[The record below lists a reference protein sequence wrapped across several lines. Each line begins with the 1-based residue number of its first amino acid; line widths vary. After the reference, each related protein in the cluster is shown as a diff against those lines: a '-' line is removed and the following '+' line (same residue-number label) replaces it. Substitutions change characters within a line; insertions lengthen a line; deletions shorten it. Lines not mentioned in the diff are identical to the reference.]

1 MVEHIVHIDGV
12 TGSSPVATTT
22 NSSVERLRSSSLS
35 KKVTHSG
42 DFFGI
47 IETGDKDAEKRG
59 RAAESDRNGVSGYA
73 GTGGSFAAEN
83 R

>member
-1 MVEHIVHIDGV
+1 MNKAGTFPNREM
-12 TGSSPVATTT
+12 
-22 NSSVERLRSSSLS
+22 LRPTACQ

-73 GTGGSFAAEN
+73 GTGGTFAAEN